1 MFSIIG
7 IIFFGIIISLYIL
20 LFVALTLTMKSKMI
34 GNIFKAVICL
44 ILITLIASPVL
55 IIIPLRR
62 TPAALPINDVIN
74 ITDKSQALSIVS
86 IEMPAPT
93 YLSGQGIIEKTYR
106 SKITVHVMNNSDQ
119 QVCLG
124 LHCYANSGSIGPYS
138 PGAASSSKVV
148 AIDANWA
155 GDLQF
160 PIRHPRFVKGGYVKL
175 SLIKCKGP
183 YSRTLV
189 IPPRSKFLYENK
201 YNMISDK

>member
-7 IIFFGIIISLYIL
+7 IIVVVIVIILYIL

-34 GNIFKAVICL
+34 GTILKAVICL
-44 ILITLIASPVL
+44 ILITLIASPLL

-74 ITDKSQALSIVS
+74 ITDESQQFSIIS
-86 IEMPAPT
+86 IKMPAPT
-93 YLSGQGIIEKTYR
+93 YLSGEGIIGKTYT
-106 SKITVHVMNNSDQ
+106 SMVTVHVMNNSDQ

-124 LHCYANSGSIGPYS
+124 LEYYADSGSIGPYS

-160 PIRHPRFVKGGYVKL
+160 PIRHPRFVKGGYIKL
-175 SLIKCKGP
+175 SLVKCKGP

-189 IPPRSKFLYENK
+189 IPPGSKFLFEKK
-201 YNMISDK
+201 YNMVSDK

>member
-7 IIFFGIIISLYIL
+7 IIVVVIVIILYIL

-34 GNIFKAVICL
+34 GTILKAVICL
-44 ILITLIASPVL
+44 ILITLIASPLL

-74 ITDKSQALSIVS
+74 ITDESQQFSIIS
-86 IEMPAPT
+86 I
-93 YLSGQGIIEKTYR
+93 GKTYT
-106 SKITVHVMNNSDQ
+106 SMVTVHVMNNSDQ

-124 LHCYANSGSIGPYS
+124 LEYYADSGSIGPYS

-160 PIRHPRFVKGGYVKL
+160 PIRHPRFVKGGYIKL
-175 SLIKCKGP
+175 SLVKCKGP

-189 IPPRSKFLYENK
+189 IPPGSKFLFEKK
-201 YNMISDK
+201 YNMVSDK